1 VAIALAMHHRVPLAS
16 LTVLEAPVVELLR
29 HREADQHHYRDFR
42 AMTDQYFAAFAGG
55 DAEAIGRMI
64 DFYGGPGTFASWPQR
79 VKAYA
84 MKTTAVN
91 IRDWASAF
99 GFALSPAAI
108 GSIDVPCLV
117 VWGQRSH
124 PAARRANAL
133 LGASLRVSTA
143 LELTGAAH
151 FMIATHAQELAQV
164 IADHVL
170 QVEAMGIGM
179 APRQARSDPV
189 PPAPCEPGA

>member
-1 VAIALAMHHRVPLAS
+1 
-16 LTVLEAPVVELLR
+16 
-29 HREADQHHYRDFR
+29 
-42 AMTDQYFAAFAGG
+42 
-55 DAEAIGRMI
+55 
-64 DFYGGPGTFASWPQR
+64 
-79 VKAYA
+79 

>member
-1 VAIALAMHHRVPLAS
+1 
-16 LTVLEAPVVELLR
+16 
-29 HREADQHHYRDFR
+29 
-42 AMTDQYFAAFAGG
+42 
-55 DAEAIGRMI
+55 MI